1 MPETKKVLES
11 TKSKITKDENG
22 ENVPHLAITEAITVN
37 NDY

>member
-22 ENVPHLAITEAITVN
+22 ENVLPLAITEVIIVN
-37 NDY
+37 NDC